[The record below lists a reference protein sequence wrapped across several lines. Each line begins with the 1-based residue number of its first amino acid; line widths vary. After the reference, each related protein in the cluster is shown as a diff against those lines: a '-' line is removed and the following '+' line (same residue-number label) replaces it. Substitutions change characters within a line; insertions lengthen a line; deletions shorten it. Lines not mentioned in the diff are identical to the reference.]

1 MMESSMRLICADCM
15 RSVEVAPGGQDAA
28 SPTCMYCGGTMEY
41 APTSGFD
48 ATDVDGTPLS
58 LELTPE
64 ELTPWS
70 LPSSFYG
77 SDRMTAAPETVG
89 RFQLRELLGGGGFG
103 QVYRAYDPRLDRD
116 VALKVLKELHPT
128 GRVIERFFRE
138 ARAAAQLDH
147 PNIVALH
154 DAGRD
159 NGRCW
164 IAYQYVDGQTLT
176 RMRDMERINL
186 QGGVQI
192 VRTLADAVEHA
203 HLRGV
208 FHRDLKP
215 ANVLIDETGRP
226 RLTDFGLARRIDFEP
241 TLTREGTVLGTP
253 AYMSPEQAAGRS
265 HEADARSDVYSL
277 GVMLYEILC
286 GRRPSDLPSNVPAW
300 RAANEPPPPPPRVRD
315 HSVPAALD
323 KVCQRALAHDPQDRY
338 PDARSLV
345 DDLDRWLMRRHRAGA
360 IKRILAGLLGGV
372 LASCLVLPNLPRRA
386 EVSKPATAPP
396 SRVIARFAST
406 PLAPFRVNWNSRIV
420 HRVDCA
426 VIKRSDKTRLT
437 PIASLAEAKTAGLQP
452 CVQCIA
458 RVTGRSKP

>member
-1 MMESSMRLICADCM
+1 MESSLRLICADCM
-15 RSVEVAPGGQDAA
+15 RSVEVSPSGQDAA
-28 SPTCMYCGGTMEY
+28 SPTCVYCGGTMEF
-41 APTSGFD
+41 APSSGFD
-48 ATDVDGTPLS
+48 VTDVEGTPLS
-58 LELTPE
+58 LELTPDE
-64 ELTPWS
+64 MTPWS

-77 SDRMTAAPETVG
+77 IERMTAAPETVG

-176 RMRDMERINL
+176 RMRDLGRIDL
-186 QGGVQI
+186 RGGVQI
-192 VRTLADAVEHA
+192 VRTLADAMEHA
-203 HLRGV
+203 HHRGV

-300 RAANEPPPPPPRVRD
+300 RAANEPPPPPPRARD
-315 HSVPAALD
+315 RTVPAALD
-323 KVCQRALAHDPQDRY
+323 RICQRALAHNPEDRY
-338 PDARSLV
+338 PDARSLA
-345 DDLDRWLMRRHRAGA
+345 DDLDHWLMGKQRLRALQ
-360 IKRILAGLLGGV
+360 RLLIGMVAGV
-372 LASCLVLPNLPRRA
+372 LASCLVLPNLHRRA
-386 EVSKPATAPP
+386 QGPNTPTTPPPRVVAQVASAP
-396 SRVIARFAST
+396 S
-406 PLAPFRVNWNSRIV
+406 APFRANLKSRVV
-420 HRVDCA
+420 HRADCDVLKLA
-426 VIKRSDKTRLT
+426 DPSLLAPVG
-437 PIASLAEAKTAGLQP
+437 SLAEAKRAGLQP
-452 CVQCIA
+452 CVRCDP
-458 RVTGRSKP
+458 TDGGHE